1 MLGEDKDRSQELLPS
16 FFQVSHINGR
26 AQVPAGTLPGARTGY
41 QLQSLALFAM
51 LQCLHNATLFKFIIN
66 FYFLCLKWELGGGE
80 SLGLAFAIY
89 HGSDGRAAR
98 HAPTPIWVLSN

>member
-1 MLGEDKDRSQELLPS
+1 MAGPKYLAHALFLLPGPLAES
-16 FFQVSHINGR
+16 CIESG
-26 AQVPAGTLPGARTGY
+26 AAGTLPGARTGY